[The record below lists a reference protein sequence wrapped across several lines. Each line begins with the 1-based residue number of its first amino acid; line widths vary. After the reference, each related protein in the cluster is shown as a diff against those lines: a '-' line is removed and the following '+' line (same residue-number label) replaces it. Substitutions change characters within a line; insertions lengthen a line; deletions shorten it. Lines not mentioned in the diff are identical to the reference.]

1 MTAIPES
8 VVTIG
13 VFDGVHLGHQALTEM
28 TASVAA
34 ERGLTPIAATFNPH
48 PMAVVRN
55 LQVDALTSIEQRVA
69 LLKQH
74 GVNSVYVCEFTPG
87 IAALTPHTFIS
98 DVLVGKLNAKHVV
111 VGEGFRFGSNASG
124 TADDLRAAGIA
135 VHEVGHVVSHGDRVS
150 STRIRHAL
158 AESKLELA
166 NSLLTRP
173 HRIEGT
179 VIYGQQRGRE
189 LGYPTANIAPSF
201 RQAIPADGIYAGWMT
216 KLETGE
222 RWPAAISIGTNPT
235 FSDIET
241 RSIEAF
247 AIDAQGLDLYGATM
261 AIDFVEYLR
270 PMLAFNGIDELLVAM
285 DNDVEKSRSILAL

>member
-34 ERGLTPIAATFNPH
+34 EHGLTPIAATFNPH

-55 LQVDALTSIEQRVA
+55 LQVDALTSIDQRVE

-74 GVNSVYVCEFTPG
+74 GVHSVYVCEFTPG
-87 IAALTPHTFIS
+87 IAALTPQTFIS

-111 VGEGFRFGSNASG
+111 VGEGFRFGANASG
-124 TADDLRAAGIA
+124 TAEDLRAAGIA
-135 VHEVGHVVSHGDRVS
+135 VHEVGHVISHGDRVS

-285 DNDVEKSRSILAL
+285 DKDVEKSRSILAL

>member
-87 IAALTPHTFIS
+87 IAALTPQTFIS

-222 RWPAAISIGTNPT
+222 RWPAAISVGTNPT

-247 AIDAQGLDLYGATM
+247 AIDAHGLDLYGATM

-285 DNDVEKSRSILAL
+285 DKDVEKSRSILAL